1 MNAII
6 IIIIVKIKN
15 YVLVRQALYVQ
26 LILNSKINL
35 YIDEKSRAN
44 KSNFKIRK
52 FRTSLKNNITTYND
66 LEGIY
71 NKNFNIS

>member
-1 MNAII
+1 VNAII